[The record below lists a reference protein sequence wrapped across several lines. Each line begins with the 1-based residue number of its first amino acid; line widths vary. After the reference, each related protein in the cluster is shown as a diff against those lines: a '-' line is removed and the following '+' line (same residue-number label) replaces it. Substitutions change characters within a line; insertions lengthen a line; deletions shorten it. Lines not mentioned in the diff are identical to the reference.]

1 MHKGRELRDG
11 TEGGMKVSEG
21 FLCGLCGAH
30 AASLIYEEKALN
42 MDYTLH
48 NDRLGERDTRYHVC
62 KKCGTVA
69 QFPLPG
75 REELEK
81 YYATVGTVF
90 AMQDNARE
98 YKLPLYEDRVRFLG
112 EVTGLKG
119 GRALEVAAGGGA
131 FLDVLRAEMG
141 MEVLG
146 IEPSEDCNRAARET
160 LKVPMIKGVFENV
173 DLKAN
178 RLSEAFDLVVSMHVL
193 EHVLSPTGFFEK
205 LAETLIHGGYLY
217 IEVPSSEYMPRLPW
231 IDYGQNINPGHLAH
245 FSGAGIVSALAELGM
260 TVVHMANTTNFGSA
274 ALQVVARK
282 MDIAE
287 MGAELFL
294 KQVANKDAVMASAAR
309 LMQEVL
315 AGHTHVVLWG
325 AGTDLHEIFTHS
337 PELADR
343 AGLADPGRYI
353 LVDRNPDKH
362 GKTIAGVPI
371 QSPAVLKGREVDCV
385 AVTVSHSALVREILR
400 DVGECL
406 PGVECVDLFST
417 SAHSG

>member
-1 MHKGRELRDG
+1 MA
-11 TEGGMKVSEG
+11 EG
-21 FLCGLCGAH
+21 FLCGLCGGR
-30 AASLIYEEKALN
+30 AASEIYEHRTLN
-42 MDYTLH
+42 MDYNLH
-48 NDRLGERDTRYHVC
+48 ADRLGERDTHYNIC
-62 KKCGTVA
+62 MKCGTVA

-75 REELEK
+75 KEELEK

-98 YKLPLYEDRVRFLG
+98 YKLPFYKDRVRFLG

-119 GRALEVAAGGGA
+119 KGGRALEVAAGSGA

-146 IEPSEDCNRAARET
+146 IEPSGDCNRAARET
-160 LKVPMIKGVFENV
+160 LKVPMLEGAFENI

-178 RLSEAFDLVVSMHVL
+178 GLLGAFDLVVSMHVL

-205 LAETLIHGGYLY
+205 LLETLSHGGYLY

-245 FSGAGIVSALAELGM
+245 FSGAGIVSALGSLGM
-260 TVVHMANTTNFGSA
+260 TVVHMANSISFGSA

-282 MDIAE
+282 MDISE

-294 KQVANKDAVMASAAR
+294 KQVANKDAVMASAAC
-309 LMQEVL
+309 LAEEVL
-315 AGHTHVVLWG
+315 AGHAHVVLWG
-325 AGTDLHEIFTHS
+325 AGTDLHEIFIHS
-337 PELADR
+337 PE
-343 AGLADPGRYI
+343 LADPGRYI

-371 QSPAVLKGREVDCV
+371 RSPAVLKGREVDCV
-385 AVTVSHSALVREILR
+385 AVTASHSALVREILR

-406 PGVECVDLFST
+406 PGVECVDLFSVG
-417 SAHSG
+417 AHSG